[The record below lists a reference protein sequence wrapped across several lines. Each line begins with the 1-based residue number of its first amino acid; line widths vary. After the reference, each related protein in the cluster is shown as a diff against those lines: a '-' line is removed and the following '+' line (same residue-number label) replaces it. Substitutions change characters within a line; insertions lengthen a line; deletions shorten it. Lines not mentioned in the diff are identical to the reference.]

1 MLRDLVAAI
10 RGLSRAR
17 GLTAAAVAT
26 LALGVGATTLVWAI
40 VDGLVLRPL
49 PFGERTE
56 RLVSL
61 HSTHPTQAQDW
72 DDAGV
77 SWADLLD
84 VRADARN
91 LESVEGVLFR
101 NFSLAGDGE
110 SERVLGA
117 SVTPGLF
124 GLLGVEPRLGRVF
137 RPEEGAEP
145 GHETVAVL
153 GHALWARRFASDP
166 GIVGRPV
173 LLNGRAVTVVGVMPE
188 GFRFP
193 EAQDLWL
200 PYAAAPDAPR
210 DGRALFAVGLLR
222 DGASLAAARDEVAA
236 LAARLAGRHP
246 ETNRGWGLHLL
257 PLHDYYVGEH
267 ARRALGTMLAAVLLV
282 LLVACANVS
291 GLLLARG
298 IGRHQELTLRA
309 ALGAARWR
317 LVRLMLLESL
327 LLATAGAGL
336 GILLARAALDAVIAT
351 NPDPPPYWVQFAID
365 GRALLFVG
373 AVALLATVAS
383 GLAPALRV
391 SRVDLRQGLGGG
403 RGTTGGEARRLQGT
417 FVVGQI
423 AAGLALLV
431 VATLLT
437 GSARQM
443 TRADAGFELAPLL
456 SLRLYLAG
464 DAYDDPLARAQA
476 LRRVTERIEEL
487 PGVRVAAATGAIPGD
502 DGGDGIRI
510 VPDRGAAVPGE
521 ELGAQMVPTSGDLW
535 RALGLELV
543 DGRGFSAGEAI
554 DPASDAALVSAGLA
568 RELWPR
574 GGAVGGRL
582 GLATSEGTRWLRVIG
597 VAPDLLYEEAGEA
610 TAQSRR
616 IVYRPAAVA
625 GWRTMALLVRGAGDP
640 ASLGVEVTRALREVD
655 PALAPYDVM
664 SMARRREVTH
674 WAERFLGNLF
684 GGFALGGL
692 LLACI
697 GAYGLTAYGAQR
709 RRRELGLRLAVGAT
723 VADLQR
729 LLIGGGVRLA
739 VLGVALGLVPAFGAA
754 RALESI
760 LYGVSAWD
768 PRVWL
773 ALPALLVGVVL
784 VACWVPARRASR
796 TDPAAVLR
804 QE

>member
-1 MLRDLVAAI
+1 MLRDLIAAI
-10 RGLSRAR
+10 RGLTKAR
-17 GLTAAAVAT
+17 GLTAAGVAT
-26 LALGVGATTLVWAI
+26 LALGVGATMLVWAI

-49 PFGERTE
+49 PFGERTG

-84 VRADARN
+84 VRAETRS
-91 LESVEGVLFR
+91 LERAEGVLFR

-124 GLLGVEPRLGRVF
+124 AMLGVEPRLGRAF
-137 RPEEGAEP
+137 RADDAAEP
-145 GHETVAVL
+145 GHEAVAL
-153 GHALWARRFASDP
+153 IGHALWVRRFASDP
-166 GIVGRPV
+166 GIVGRAV

-193 EAQDLWL
+193 ESQDLWL
-200 PYAAAPDAPR
+200 PYGAPR
-210 DGRALFAVGLLR
+210 DAARDARSLLAVGLLR
-222 DGASLAAARDEVAA
+222 EGTGLAAARDELSAV
-236 LAARLAGRHP
+236 AARLAARHP
-246 ETNRGWGLHLL
+246 ATNRDWGLHAL

-298 IGRHQELTLRA
+298 MGRHQELTLRA

-317 LVRLMLLESL
+317 LVRLLLVESL
-327 LLATAGAGL
+327 LLAVTGAAL
-336 GILLARAALDAVIAT
+336 GVLLARAALRAVVAT
-351 NPDPPPYWVQFAID
+351 NPDPPPYWVQFVID
-365 GRALLFVG
+365 ERALLVVG
-373 AVALLATVAS
+373 AVALIATLAS

-403 RGTTGGEARRLQGT
+403 RGSTGGEARRLQGT
-417 FVVGQI
+417 FVIGQI
-423 AAGLALLV
+423 AAGLALLI

-437 GSARQM
+437 GSAREM
-443 TRADAGFELAPLL
+443 TRADAGFDLTPLL
-456 SLRLYLAG
+456 SLRVYLAG
-464 DAYDDPLARAQA
+464 DAYDEPLERAQA
-476 LRRVTERIEEL
+476 LRRVADRVGEL
-487 PGVRVAAATGAIPGD
+487 PGVRLAAATGAIPGD
-502 DGGDGIRI
+502 DGGDGIRL
-510 VPDRGAAVPGE
+510 VPDRGAALPGE
-521 ELGAQMVPTSGDLW
+521 EIGAQMVPYAGDLW
-535 RALGLELV
+535 RTLGLELV
-543 DGRGFSAGEAI
+543 EGRDFSAGEAL
-554 DPASDAALVSAGLA
+554 DPEGDAALVSVGLA

-582 GLATSEGTRWLRVIG
+582 GLVTSEGTRWLRVVG

-640 ASLGVEVTRALREVD
+640 APLAADVTRAMREVD

-664 SMARRREVTH
+664 GMTRRREVTH
-674 WAERFLGNLF
+674 WAERFLGSLF
-684 GGFALGGL
+684 GGFAVAGL

-709 RRRELGLRLAVGAT
+709 RRRELGLRMAVGAT

-729 LLIGGGVRLA
+729 LLLGGGARLA
-739 VLGVALGLVPAFGAA
+739 VLGVAIGLLPALGAA

-773 ALPALLVGVVL
+773 TLPALLVGVVL
-784 VACWVPARRASR
+784 LACWLPARRASR